1 MHLVSVRPVA
11 LLGNSK
17 QLCSLV
23 SAYYP
28 CLLLASTRWII
39 RDVATMIIQLADLV
53 LSDIITCSAK
63 CNVHGRLPVM
73 KRLLM
78 LHFWNSFSLAVI
90 FFLSSYVALP
100 TYCSNR
106 ILSLHVFGSWEWRQS
121 LFLNSECSRFE
132 HLNRGCGDRKGRK
145 CRTWLD
151 LEQKEW
157 RVTRREWITSSK
169 AQHWDW
175 WLKTNLL
182 TQGMAVREGRHN
194 CKK

>member
-1 MHLVSVRPVA
+1 MTLYAAAAHYSLAGPVLFSICPVDKMHLVSVRPVA

-90 FFLSSYVALP
+90 FFFKLI
-100 TYCSNR
+100 CSFADLLQQPHPFVTCVR
-106 ILSLHVFGSWEWRQS
+106 LVGVKAEFVPKFWVFKVWT
-121 LFLNSECSRFE
+121 FE
-132 HLNRGCGDRKGRK
+132 
-145 CRTWLD
+145 
-151 LEQKEW
+151 
-157 RVTRREWITSSK
+157 
-169 AQHWDW
+169 
-175 WLKTNLL
+175 
-182 TQGMAVREGRHN
+182 QGMWWS
-194 CKK
+194 